1 MTKKIGFFIADG
13 FQALD
18 LFGPLD
24 AFMEANSFV
33 SEAYSCSL
41 LGLTVGQ
48 VNTVYGQSLSI
59 DTDIYHSPQVDY
71 LVICGGTGMRKLAL
85 DAKQL
90 NALRGIAEGASKV
103 LSICTGAFVLAK
115 IFPDQHHRVTTHW
128 RYCQQLSRQAANY
141 QVEKNSLFIESDF
154 VWSSAGVLSGVD
166 LALEIIRRDYGNTIA
181 ASVAKELVVYLQ
193 RRGGQSQYS
202 DLLQVQSSDSMR
214 LNPLLEW
221 LVENYQK
228 SITVTDM
235 ADKTS
240 LSERQLTRLFKRHL
254 NSTPSHYLNQ
264 LRLNRAR
271 DLITCK
277 SLRLE
282 RVALLVGFT
291 SYDSFRRAFHNQ
303 FGVSPSYFSRN
314 CP

>member
-24 AFMEANSFV
+24 AFMEVNSFIGD
-33 SEAYSCSL
+33 AYTCCL
-41 LGLTVGQ
+41 IGLDTDPVK
-48 VNTVYGQSLSI
+48 TVYGQSLAV
-59 DTDIYHSPQVDY
+59 DCDIYQLPQIDY
-71 LVICGGTGMRKLAL
+71 LVICGGTGMRKLEL
-85 DAKQL
+85 SAKQI
-90 NALRGIAEGASKV
+90 NALRLIAGNASKV
-103 LSICTGAFVLAK
+103 MSVCTGAFVLAK
-115 IFPDQHHRVTTHW
+115 VFPEQSHRVTTHW
-128 RYCQQLSRQAANY
+128 RHCQQLSLQAVNY
-141 QVEKNSLFIESDF
+141 QVEKDPLFIESEF

-166 LALEIIRRDYGNTIA
+166 LALEIIRQDQGNTIA

-193 RRGGQSQYS
+193 RRGSQSQYS

-221 LVENYQK
+221 LAENYQK

-235 ADKTS
+235 ADKIA
-240 LSERQLTRLFKRHL
+240 LSERQLTRLFKQHL
-254 NSTPSHYLNQ
+254 NSTPGHYLNQ
-264 LRLNRAR
+264 LRLNQAR

-282 RVALLVGFT
+282 RVALLMGFT